1 MTRTLVIGDPVIVL
15 GPGPQPVVADGA
27 LVVDDRVVVEVG
39 PREQLEANG
48 PYDAVIGSADHLV
61 MPGFVNGHFHGGS
74 YAHAGMAQY
83 IFERANVSVHG
94 NRGAVDEE
102 FLHAAYVLSYLDCLK
117 GGQTAVVDFSYG
129 RPEMDQFGNEP
140 ILRAYAD
147 VGIRAALGFVTRDR
161 NKYVH
166 APDDHF
172 LSMLPPG
179 LRAEVAASP
188 MGYAWPTGDVVA
200 AYRKLTPRWDGY
212 DGRIRCLLA
221 PDWTPA
227 NSDECYLLM
236 RQLADEYD
244 TGIMTHVLETKS
256 EMIFN
261 LKHHGKTAMRRLA
274 DLGVLGPDV
283 SVDHFVWATD
293 EDIAILADTGA
304 VAVNN
309 PGSNLRLSAGVCR
322 TRDILDRGGMFCFG
336 TDSIGFSPDEDF
348 FEELRLALYLQRLP
362 GRLDVGRLDTLHVLD
377 TAAKAGARALR
388 MEDRVGSLRPGKEAD
403 LLVLRKDTFMRPT
416 AKFSAMPILDVLV
429 DRAEADNIETVM
441 VAGTVVVQDGR
452 STVVDEDALWA
463 TLEAGI
469 DDGAYR
475 APDETWA
482 RWGEL
487 GGEVE
492 PYVFDFFQPWAD
504 LPVRQAYTY
513 NAAEAPDVSRL
524 G

>member
-1 MTRTLVIGDPVIVL
+1 MTRTLVIGDPVVVL
-15 GPGPQPVVADGA
+15 GNGREPVIGDGA
-27 LVVDDRVVVEVG
+27 LVIEDRVVTEVG
-39 PREQLEANG
+39 PRAELESHG
-48 PYDAVIGSADHLV
+48 PFDSVIGSPGHLV

-74 YAHAGMAQY
+74 YAHAGMPQY

-94 NRGAVDEE
+94 NRGTVDEE

-129 RPEMDQFGNEP
+129 RPEMDLFGNEP
-140 ILRAYAD
+140 ILRAYED

-172 LSMLPPG
+172 LAMLPPE

-188 MGYAWPTGDVVA
+188 MGYAWPTGDVVG
-200 AYRKLTPRWDGY
+200 AYRKLTPQWDGR

-309 PGSNLRLSAGVCR
+309 PGSNLRLSTGVCR
-322 TRDILDRGGMFCFG
+322 TRDILDRGGMICFG
-336 TDSIGFSPDEDF
+336 TDSIGFAPDEDF
-348 FEELRLALYLQRLP
+348 FEELRLAMYLQRLP
-362 GRLDVGRLDTLHVLD
+362 GRLDVGRLDTLQVLS
-377 TAAKAGARALR
+377 TAAQAGARALR
-388 MEDRVGSLRPGKEAD
+388 MEDRIGSLEPGKEAD
-403 LLVLRKDTFMRPT
+403 LLVLRKDGFMKP
-416 AKFSAMPILDVLV
+416 AGKFAVLPILDVLA
-429 DRAEADNIETVM
+429 DRAEADDIETVM
-441 VAGTVVVQDGR
+441 VAGKVVVQDGR

-463 TLEAGI
+463 LVENAI
-469 DDGAYR
+469 AEGAY
-475 APDETWA
+475 AAGEGKWE
-482 RWGEL
+482 RWGQL
-487 GGEVE
+487 GREVE
-492 PYVFDFFQPWAD
+492 PYVFEFFEPWAD
-504 LPVRQAYTY
+504 LPVKQAYTY
-513 NAAEAPDVSRL
+513 NAVEAPDVSGL
-524 G
+524 A

>member
-1 MTRTLVIGDPVIVL
+1 MTRTLIVGDPVLVAGD
-15 GPGPQPVVADGA
+15 GPDAVIADGA
-27 LVVDDRVVVEVG
+27 LIVEDRTVVDAG
-39 PREQLEANG
+39 PRELLEQRG
-48 PYDAVIGSADHLV
+48 PFDEVIGSPDHV
-61 MPGFVNGHFHGGS
+61 VIPGFVNGHFHGGS
-74 YAHAGMAQY
+74 YAHAGMPQY

-94 NRGAVDEE
+94 NRGGADEE

-117 GGQTAVVDFSYG
+117 GGQTGLVDFSYG
-129 RPEMDQFGNEP
+129 RPEMDLFGNEP
-140 ILRAYAD
+140 ILRAYET

-172 LSMLPPG
+172 LAMLPPD

-188 MGYAWPTGDVVA
+188 MGYAWPTGEVVA
-200 AYRKLTPRWDGY
+200 AYRKLTPQWDGR

-256 EMIFN
+256 EMLFN
-261 LKHHGKTAMRRLA
+261 LKYHGKTAMRRLA

-309 PGSNLRLSAGVCR
+309 PGSNLRLSAGICR
-322 TRDILDRGGMFCFG
+322 TRDILDRGAMICFG
-336 TDSIGFSPDEDF
+336 TDSIGFAPDEDF
-348 FEELRLALYLQRLP
+348 FEELRLAMYLQRLP
-362 GRLDVGRLDTLHVLD
+362 GPLDIGRLDTVQTLS
-377 TAAKAGARALR
+377 TAAAAGARALR

-403 LLVLRKDTFMRPT
+403 LLVVDSRRYAWPKQKYAALP
-416 AKFSAMPILDVLV
+416 PLDVLV
-429 DRAEADNIETVM
+429 DRAEADHIEVVM
-441 VAGTVVVQDGR
+441 VAGQVVVRDGR
-452 STVVDEDALWA
+452 STLVDEEALQA
-463 TLEAGI
+463 VVLEGVAE
-469 DDGAYR
+469 GAYS
-475 APDETWA
+475 APNDQWA
-482 RWGEL
+482 RWAEL
-487 GGEVE
+487 GPAVE
-492 PYVFDFFQPWAD
+492 PYVFDFFAPWAAV
-504 LPVRQAYTY
+504 PVQQAYTY
-513 NAAEAPDVSRL
+513 NAATPPDITGVI
-524 G
+524 